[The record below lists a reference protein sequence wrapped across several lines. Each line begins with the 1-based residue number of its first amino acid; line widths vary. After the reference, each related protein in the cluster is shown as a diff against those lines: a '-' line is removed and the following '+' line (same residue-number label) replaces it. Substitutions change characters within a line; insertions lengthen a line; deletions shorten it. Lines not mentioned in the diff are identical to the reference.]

1 MKQSNQQNNLKLN
14 HSDVKMHQ
22 IIFLK
27 HPKLASGRK
36 HQISGRFIKEQFYLT
51 KDEPN
56 SATEIPS
63 FASTPQPLNYQS

>member
-1 MKQSNQQNNLKLN
+1 
-14 HSDVKMHQ
+14 MHQ